1 MKILIINGVNLN
13 MLGSREVK
21 LYGKQTLDDL
31 KDRLLSLE
39 YNVDFD
45 FFQSNSEKDI
55 VEKIHTHKLE
65 PYDYGIFNFGAHTH
79 TSIAIRDAILSVQIK
94 FFEVHISNIYAR
106 EDFRHKSYFN
116 DIAIGS
122 IVGFGFDG
130 YEFAVEKIMRGI
142 NGS

>member
-1 MKILIINGVNLN
+1 

-31 KDRLLSLE
+31 KDRLLSRE

-45 FFQSNSEKDI
+45 FYQSNSEKDI

-94 FFEVHISNIYAR
+94 FFEVHISNVYAR
-106 EDFRHKSYFN
+106 EDFRHKSYFLSL
-116 DIAIGS
+116 IHI
-122 IVGFGFDG
+122 
-130 YEFAVEKIMRGI
+130 
-142 NGS
+142 